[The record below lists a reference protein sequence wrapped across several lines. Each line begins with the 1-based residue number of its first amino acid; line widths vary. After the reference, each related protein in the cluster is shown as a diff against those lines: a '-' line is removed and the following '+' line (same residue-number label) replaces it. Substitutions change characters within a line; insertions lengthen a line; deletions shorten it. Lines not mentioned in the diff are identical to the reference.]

1 MNLTFNELV
10 GLVFVF
16 AGGVL
21 ILLMLLI
28 DAYVM
33 RD

>member
-1 MNLTFNELV
+1 MTFLELSLAAATSV
-10 GLVFVF
+10 
-16 AGGVL
+16 GGVL

>member
-1 MNLTFNELV
+1 MTFIELALAAAV
-10 GLVFVF
+10 SV
-16 AGGVL
+16 GGVL